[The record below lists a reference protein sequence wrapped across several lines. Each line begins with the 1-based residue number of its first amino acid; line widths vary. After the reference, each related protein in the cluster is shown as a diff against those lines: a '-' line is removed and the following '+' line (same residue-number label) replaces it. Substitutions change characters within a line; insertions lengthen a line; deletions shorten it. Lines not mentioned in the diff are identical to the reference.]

1 MQTLL
6 LVAAGGAIGAVA
18 RYLLGSVAGRM
29 MGHGGWP
36 WGTFAA
42 NILGG
47 FLMGVLVSVLAL
59 RGGADQEKW
68 RLLLGVG
75 LLGGFTTF
83 SSYSLELVLMLQRR
97 AFIEAAGYGA
107 GSMALS
113 ILALMLGLFLT
124 RRVLA

>member
-6 LVAAGGAIGAVA
+6 LVAAGGATGAVA
-18 RYLLGSVAGRM
+18 RYLLGVAAGRT

-36 WGTFAA
+36 WGTFTA

-47 FLMGVLVSVLAL
+47 LLMGVLIGVLAL

-83 SSYSLELVLMLQRR
+83 SSYSLEIVLMLQRR
-97 AFIEAAGYGA
+97 AYIEATAYGA

-113 ILALMLGLFLT
+113 ILALMLGLVLT
-124 RRVLA
+124 RRLLA

>member
-6 LVAAGGAIGAVA
+6 LVATGGATGAVA
-18 RYLLGSVAGRM
+18 RYLLGSAAGRM

-47 FLMGVLVSVLAL
+47 LLMGVLVSVLAL

-97 AFIEAAGYGA
+97 AYIEATGYGV

-113 ILALMLGLFLT
+113 ILALILGLFLT

>member
-1 MQTLL
+1 MQTLF
-6 LVAAGGAIGAVA
+6 LVAAGGATGAVA
-18 RYLLGSVAGRM
+18 RYLLGAAAGRA
-29 MGHGGWP
+29 MGPGGWP
-36 WGTFAA
+36 WGTFTA

-47 FLMGVLVSVLAL
+47 LLMGVLVSVLAL

-83 SSYSLELVLMLQRR
+83 SSYSLELALMLQRR
-97 AFIEAAGYGA
+97 AYIEAAGYGV

-113 ILALMLGLFLT
+113 VLALMLGLVLT